1 MKQAIMIGAGNIGR
15 GFIGALLEKSGYHVT
30 FADVAE
36 NLISAINERKGYT
49 VHIQDR
55 ECGQWTVTN
64 ISGISSAGPE
74 LAEAIAGD
82 CELITTA
89 VGLRVLPIVA
99 KPIAAGIQARKKA
112 GSTRILNVVACEN
125 AIRGTSQLRD
135 AVYASLSEEEQ
146 AYAKEYVGFADCA
159 VDRIVPKASFEN
171 PLDVAVEQYTE
182 WDVEKAGWK
191 GERPEIQGLG
201 WVDNLDAYLE
211 RKLFTLNSGHAIC
224 AYLGALKG
232 YRTIVESI
240 ADPAISHLVR
250 QAMYESGAGLIKKFD
265 FDPAAHRAYIERI
278 FARFQNPFLADETRR
293 VAREPIRKLAP
304 TDRLM
309 KPLMTAYGYGLS
321 VDHLIFGAAAALH
334 FSCPEDEQSVEL
346 EKAIEADG
354 AGKALEKYAGLK
366 PEDALFTRVLDVYRA
381 LSVSKRQAG

>member
-36 NLISAINERKGYT
+36 NLISAINERKSYT
-49 VHIQDR
+49 VHIQDK
-55 ECGQWTVTN
+55 ECAQWTVTN

-74 LAEAIAGD
+74 LVDAIAGD

-89 VGLRVLPIVA
+89 VGLRILPIVA
-99 KPIAAGIQARKKA
+99 KPIAAGIKARKAA
-112 GSTRILNVVACEN
+112 GSTQILNVVACEN

-135 AVYASLSEEEQ
+135 AVYSNLEGADLD
-146 AYAKEYVGFADCA
+146 YAKEYVGFADCA

-182 WDVEKAGWK
+182 WDVEKGGWK

-224 AYLGALKG
+224 AYLGTLKG
-232 YRTIVESI
+232 CKTIVESI
-240 ADPAISHLVR
+240 ADPAIGHLVH
-250 QAMYESGAGLIKKFD
+250 QAMWESGEGLIKKFG
-265 FDPAAHRAYIERI
+265 FDPDAHHAYIERI
-278 FARFQNPFLADETRR
+278 FARFQNPFLADETAR

-304 TDRLM
+304 TDRLI
-309 KPLMTAYGYGLS
+309 KPLTTAWSYGLP
-321 VDHLIFGAAAALH
+321 VDHLIFGAAAALR
-334 FSCPEDEQSVEL
+334 FDLPEDEQSVEL
-346 EKAIEADG
+346 MAKIKADG
-354 AGKALEKYAGLK
+354 AAAALETYTGLK
-366 PEDALFTRVLDVYRA
+366 PEDALFGRILDVYRA
-381 LSVSKRQAG
+381 LGMSKK

>member
-36 NLISAINERKGYT
+36 NLISAINQRKSYT

-55 ECGQWTVTN
+55 ECAEWTVTN
-64 ISGISSAGPE
+64 ISGISSANQE
-74 LAEAIAGD
+74 LVDAIAGD

-89 VGLRVLPIVA
+89 VGLRILPIVA
-99 KPIAAGIQARKKA
+99 KPIAAGIKARKAA

-135 AVYASLSEEEQ
+135 AVCSNLSGEELD
-146 AYAKEYVGFADCA
+146 YVKEYVGFADCA
-159 VDRIVPKASFEN
+159 VDRIVPKADFEN

-191 GERPEIQGLG
+191 GERPDIQGLG

-224 AYLGALKG
+224 AYLGSLKG
-232 YRTIVESI
+232 YKTIVESI
-240 ADPAISHLVR
+240 ADPVIGALVH
-250 QAMYESGAGLIKKFD
+250 QAMCESGEGLIKKFG
-265 FDPAAHRAYIERI
+265 FDPGAHHAYIERI
-278 FARFQNPFLADETRR
+278 FARFQNPFLADETTR

-304 TDRLM
+304 SDRLM
-309 KPLMTAYGYGLS
+309 KPLMTAYNFGLP

-334 FSCPEDEQSVEL
+334 FNCPEDEQSVEL
-346 EKAIEADG
+346 TKKIETEG
-354 AGKALEKYAGLK
+354 VEKALEQYTGLK
-366 PEDALFTRVLDVYRA
+366 HEDALFGRILDVYRA
-381 LSVSKRQAG
+381 LAVAKK

>member
-36 NLISAINERKGYT
+36 NLISAINQRKSYT
-49 VHIQDR
+49 VHIQDK
-55 ECGQWTVTN
+55 ECAEWTVTN
-64 ISGISSAGPE
+64 ISGISSANQE
-74 LAEAIAGD
+74 LVDAIAGD

-89 VGLRVLPIVA
+89 VGLRILPIVA
-99 KPIAAGIQARKKA
+99 KPIAAGIKARKAA

-135 AVYASLSEEEQ
+135 AVCSNLSGEELD
-146 AYAKEYVGFADCA
+146 YVKEYVGFADCA
-159 VDRIVPKASFEN
+159 VDRIVPKADFEN

-191 GERPEIQGLG
+191 GERPDIQGLG

-224 AYLGALKG
+224 AYLGSLKG
-232 YRTIVESI
+232 YKTIVESI
-240 ADPAISHLVR
+240 ADPVIGALVH
-250 QAMYESGAGLIKKFD
+250 QAMCESGEGLIKKFG
-265 FDPAAHRAYIERI
+265 FDPGAHHAYIERI
-278 FARFQNPFLADETRR
+278 FARFQNPFLADETTR

-304 TDRLM
+304 SDRLM
-309 KPLMTAYGYGLS
+309 KPLMTAYNFGLP

-334 FSCPEDEQSVEL
+334 FNCPEDEQSVEL
-346 EKAIEADG
+346 TKKIETEG
-354 AGKALEKYAGLK
+354 VEKALEQYTGLK
-366 PEDALFTRVLDVYRA
+366 HEDALFGRILDVYRA
-381 LSVSKRQAG
+381 LAVAKK

>member
-36 NLISAINERKGYT
+36 NLITAINERKSYT

-55 ECGQWTVTN
+55 ECAEWTVTN

-82 CELITTA
+82 CQLITTA
-89 VGLRVLPIVA
+89 VGLRILPIVA
-99 KPIAAGIQARKKA
+99 KPIAAGIQARKAA
-112 GSTRILNVVACEN
+112 GSTQILNVVACEN

-135 AVYASLSEEEQ
+135 AVYSNLSEEEL

-182 WDVEKAGWK
+182 WDVEKGAWK
-191 GERPEIQGLG
+191 GQRPEIEGLG
-201 WVDNLDAYLE
+201 WVDDLDAYLE

-224 AYLGALKG
+224 AYLGALRGHK
-232 YRTIVESI
+232 TIVESI
-240 ADPAISHLVR
+240 ADPAIGPLVH
-250 QAMYESGAGLIKKFD
+250 QAMWESGEGLIQKFG
-265 FDPAAHRAYIERI
+265 FDPEAHHAYIERI
-278 FARFQNPFLADETRR
+278 FARFQNPFLEDETAR

-309 KPLMTAYGYGLS
+309 KPLMTAYGYGLP

-334 FSCPEDEQSVEL
+334 FNCPEDEQSVEL
-346 EKAIEADG
+346 QKAIQDG
-354 AGKALEKYAGLK
+354 GVERALEKYTGLK
-366 PEDALFTRVLDVYRA
+366 PGDALFTRILDVYRA
-381 LSVSKRQAG
+381 LSIAKQ

>member
-36 NLISAINERKGYT
+36 NLISAINERRSYT
-49 VHIQDR
+49 VHIQDKVQD
-55 ECGQWTVTN
+55 QWTVTN

-74 LAEAIAGD
+74 LVEAIAGD

-89 VGLRVLPIVA
+89 VGLRILPIVA
-99 KPIAAGIQARKKA
+99 KPIAAGIQARKAK
-112 GSTRILNVVACEN
+112 GSTQLLNVVACEN
-125 AIRGTSQLRD
+125 AIRGTSQLKE
-135 AVYASLSEEEQ
+135 AVYSNLSEEER
-146 AYAKEYVGFADCA
+146 AYASEYVGFADCA

-182 WDVEKAGWK
+182 WDVEKGGWK

-224 AYLGALKG
+224 AYLGTLKG
-232 YRTIVESI
+232 YKTIVESI
-240 ADPAISHLVR
+240 ADPAIGHLVH
-250 QAMYESGAGLIKKFD
+250 QAMYESGEGLIKKFG
-265 FDPAAHRAYIERI
+265 FDPDAHHAYIERI
-278 FARFQNPFLADETRR
+278 FARFQNPFLADETQR

-309 KPLMTAYGYGLS
+309 KPLMTAYGYGLP
-321 VDHLIFGAAAALH
+321 VDHLIFGAAAALR
-334 FSCPEDEQSVEL
+334 FNCPEDEQSVEL
-346 EKAIEADG
+346 MKAIQAEG
-354 AGKALEKYAGLK
+354 VEKALEKYTGLK
-366 PEDALFTRVLDVYRA
+366 PGDALFGRILDVYRA
-381 LSVSKRQAG
+381 LAIAKKE

>member
-36 NLISAINERKGYT
+36 NLISAINQRKSYT
-49 VHIQDR
+49 VHIQDK
-55 ECGQWTVTN
+55 ECAEWTVTN
-64 ISGISSAGPE
+64 ISGISSANQE
-74 LAEAIAGD
+74 LVDAIAGD

-89 VGLRVLPIVA
+89 VGLRILPIVA
-99 KPIAAGIQARKKA
+99 KPIAAGIKARKAA

-135 AVYASLSEEEQ
+135 AVCSNLSGEELD
-146 AYAKEYVGFADCA
+146 YVKEYVGFADCA
-159 VDRIVPKASFEN
+159 VDRIVPKADFEN

-191 GERPEIQGLG
+191 GERPDIQGLG

-224 AYLGALKG
+224 AYLGSLKG
-232 YRTIVESI
+232 YKTIVESI
-240 ADPAISHLVR
+240 ADPAIGALVH
-250 QAMYESGAGLIKKFD
+250 QAMYESGEGLIQKFG
-265 FDPAAHRAYIERI
+265 FDPDAHHAYIERI
-278 FARFQNPFLADETRR
+278 FARFQNPFLADETTR

-304 TDRLM
+304 SDRLM
-309 KPLMTAYGYGLS
+309 KPLMTAYNFGLP

-334 FSCPEDEQSVEL
+334 FNCPEDEQSVEL
-346 EKAIEADG
+346 TKKIETEGVEKALAQ
-354 AGKALEKYAGLK
+354 YTGLK
-366 PEDALFTRVLDVYRA
+366 SEDALFGRILDVYRA
-381 LSVSKRQAG
+381 LAVAKK

>member
-36 NLISAINERKGYT
+36 NLISAINERKSYT
-49 VHIQDR
+49 VHIQDKVQD
-55 ECGQWTVTN
+55 QWTVTN

-74 LAEAIAGD
+74 LVAAIAGD

-89 VGLRVLPIVA
+89 VGLRILPIVA
-99 KPIAAGIQARKKA
+99 KPIAAGIRARKEA
-112 GSTRILNVVACEN
+112 GSTKILNVVACEN
-125 AIRGTSQLRD
+125 AIRGTSQLRE
-135 AVYASLSEEEQ
+135 AVYTNLSKEEQ
-146 AYAKEYVGFADCA
+146 TYAKAYVGFADCA

-191 GERPEIQGLG
+191 GELPDIQGLG

-224 AYLGALKG
+224 AYLGTLKG
-232 YRTIVESI
+232 HKTIVESI
-240 ADPAISHLVR
+240 ADPAISHLVH
-250 QAMYESGAGLIKKFD
+250 QAMWESGEGLIRKFG
-265 FDPAAHRAYIERI
+265 FDPDAHHAYIERI
-278 FARFQNPFLADETRR
+278 FARFQNPFLADETAR

-304 TDRLM
+304 TDRLI
-309 KPLMTAYGYGLS
+309 KPLTTAYGYGLP
-321 VDHLIFGAAAALH
+321 VDHLIFGAAAALR
-334 FSCPEDEQSVEL
+334 FDLPEDEQSAEMMKKIETEGA
-346 EKAIEADG
+346 EKALAN
-354 AGKALEKYAGLK
+354 YTGLT
-366 PEDALFTRVLDVYRA
+366 PDHPLFGRILDVYRA
-381 LSVSKRQAG
+381 LGLSMQK

>member
-36 NLISAINERKGYT
+36 NLITAINERKSYT

-55 ECGQWTVTN
+55 ECAEWTVTN

-82 CELITTA
+82 CQLITTA
-89 VGLRVLPIVA
+89 VGLRILPIVA
-99 KPIAAGIQARKKA
+99 KPIAAGIQARKAA
-112 GSTRILNVVACEN
+112 GSTQILNVVACEN

-135 AVYASLSEEEQ
+135 AVYSNLSEEEL

-182 WDVEKAGWK
+182 WDVEKGGWK
-191 GERPEIQGLG
+191 GQRPEIEGLG
-201 WVDNLDAYLE
+201 WVDDLDAYLE

-224 AYLGALKG
+224 AYLGALRGHK
-232 YRTIVESI
+232 TIVESI
-240 ADPAISHLVR
+240 ADPAIGPLVH
-250 QAMYESGAGLIKKFD
+250 QAMWESGEGLIQKFG
-265 FDPAAHRAYIERI
+265 FDPEAHHAYIERI
-278 FARFQNPFLADETRR
+278 FARFQNPFLEDETVR

-309 KPLMTAYGYGLS
+309 KPLMTAYGYGLP

-334 FSCPEDEQSVEL
+334 FNCPEDEQSVEL
-346 EKAIEADG
+346 QKAIQDG
-354 AGKALEKYAGLK
+354 GVERALEKYTGLK
-366 PEDALFTRVLDVYRA
+366 PGDALFTRILDVYRA
-381 LSVSKRQAG
+381 LRIARQ

>member
-36 NLISAINERKGYT
+36 NLISAINQRKSYT
-49 VHIQDR
+49 VHIQDK
-55 ECGQWTVTN
+55 ECAEWTVTN
-64 ISGISSAGPE
+64 ISGISSANQE
-74 LAEAIAGD
+74 LVDAIAGD

-89 VGLRVLPIVA
+89 VGLRILPIVA
-99 KPIAAGIQARKKA
+99 KPIAAGIKARKAA

-135 AVYASLSEEEQ
+135 AVCSNLSGEELD
-146 AYAKEYVGFADCA
+146 YVKEYVGFADCA
-159 VDRIVPKASFEN
+159 VDRIVPKADFEN

-191 GERPEIQGLG
+191 GERPDIQGLG

-224 AYLGALKG
+224 AYLGSLKG
-232 YRTIVESI
+232 YKTIVESI
-240 ADPAISHLVR
+240 ADPVIGALVH
-250 QAMYESGAGLIKKFD
+250 QAMCESGEGLIKKFG
-265 FDPAAHRAYIERI
+265 FDPGAHHAYIERI
-278 FARFQNPFLADETRR
+278 FARFQNPFLADETTR

-304 TDRLM
+304 SDRLM
-309 KPLMTAYGYGLS
+309 KPLMTAYNFGLP

-334 FSCPEDEQSVEL
+334 FNCPEDEQSVEL
-346 EKAIEADG
+346 TKKIETEGVEKALAQ
-354 AGKALEKYAGLK
+354 YTGLK
-366 PEDALFTRVLDVYRA
+366 SEDALFGRILDVYRA
-381 LSVSKRQAG
+381 LAVAKK

>member
-36 NLISAINERKGYT
+36 NLISAINQRKSYT
-49 VHIQDR
+49 VHIQDK
-55 ECGQWTVTN
+55 ECAQWTVAN
-64 ISGISSAGPE
+64 ISGISSANQE
-74 LAEAIAGD
+74 LVDAIAGD

-89 VGLRVLPIVA
+89 VGLRILPIVA
-99 KPIAAGIQARKKA
+99 KPIAAGIKARRAA
-112 GSTRILNVVACEN
+112 GSAQILNVVACEN

-135 AVYASLSEEEQ
+135 AVYANLSG
-146 AYAKEYVGFADCA
+146 ADLDYAKEYVGFADCA

-191 GERPEIQGLG
+191 GERPEIEGLG
-201 WVDNLDAYLE
+201 WVDDLDAYLE

-240 ADPAISHLVR
+240 ADPAIGALVH
-250 QAMYESGAGLIKKFD
+250 QAMWESGEGLIKKFS
-265 FDPAAHRAYIERI
+265 FDPDAHHAYIERI
-278 FARFQNPFLADETRR
+278 FARFQNPFLADETTR

-309 KPLMTAYGYGLS
+309 KPLMTAYGYGLN

-334 FSCPEDEQSVEL
+334 FNCPEDEQSVEL
-346 EKAIEADG
+346 MKAIEAEG
-354 AGKALEKYAGLK
+354 VEKTLEKYTGLK
-366 PEDALFTRVLDVYRA
+366 PGDALFTRILDVYRA
-381 LSVSKRQAG
+381 LSIAKK

>member
-15 GFIGALLEKSGYHVT
+15 GFIGALLEKSGYHVV

-36 NLISAINERKGYT
+36 NLISAINARKSYT

-55 ECGQWTVTN
+55 ECAQWIVSN
-64 ISGISSAGPE
+64 ISGISSAGQE
-74 LAEAIAGD
+74 LVDAIAGD
-82 CELITTA
+82 CEILTTA

-99 KPIAAGIQARKKA
+99 KPIAAGIRARKEA
-112 GSTRILNVVACEN
+112 GRLQILNVVACEN
-125 AIRGTSQLRD
+125 AVRGTSQLRD
-135 AVYASLSEEEQ
+135 AIFAHLNEEEI
-146 AYAKEYVGFADCA
+146 AYAREYVGFADCA

-182 WDVEKAGWK
+182 WDVEKGGWK

-232 YRTIVESI
+232 YKTIVESV
-240 ADPAISHLVR
+240 ADPVVGNVVY
-250 QAMYESGAGLIKKFD
+250 QAMRESGEGLIQKFG
-265 FDPAAHRAYIERI
+265 FDPDAHHAYIERI
-278 FARFQNPFLADETRR
+278 FARFQNPYLEDETQR

-304 TDRLM
+304 TDRLI
-309 KPLMTAYGYGLS
+309 KPLVTAESYGLN

-334 FSCPEDEQSVEL
+334 FNCPEDEQSVEL
-346 EKAIEADG
+346 TEAIR
-354 AGKALEKYAGLK
+354 AGGVEKALEKYTGLK
-366 PEDALFTRVLDVYRA
+366 PDEPLFRRVLDVYRA
-381 LSVSKRQAG
+381 LAVAVQ

>member
-36 NLISAINERKGYT
+36 NLITAINERKSYT

-55 ECGQWTVTN
+55 ECAEWTVTN

-82 CELITTA
+82 CQLITTA
-89 VGLRVLPIVA
+89 VGLRILPIVA
-99 KPIAAGIQARKKA
+99 KPIAAGIQARKAA
-112 GSTRILNVVACEN
+112 GSTQILNVVACEN

-135 AVYASLSEEEQ
+135 AVYSNLSEEEL

-182 WDVEKAGWK
+182 WDVEKGGWK
-191 GERPEIQGLG
+191 GQRPEIEGLG
-201 WVDNLDAYLE
+201 WVDDLDAYLE

-224 AYLGALKG
+224 AYLGALRGHK
-232 YRTIVESI
+232 TIVESI
-240 ADPAISHLVR
+240 ADPAIGPLVH
-250 QAMYESGAGLIKKFD
+250 QAMWESGEGLIQKFG
-265 FDPAAHRAYIERI
+265 FDPEAHHAYIERI
-278 FARFQNPFLADETRR
+278 FARFQNPFLEDETAR

-309 KPLMTAYGYGLS
+309 KPLMTAYGYGLP

-334 FSCPEDEQSVEL
+334 FNCPEDEQSVEL
-346 EKAIEADG
+346 QKAIQDG
-354 AGKALEKYAGLK
+354 GVERALEKYTGLK
-366 PEDALFTRVLDVYRA
+366 PGDALFTRILDVYRA
-381 LSVSKRQAG
+381 LSIARQ

>member
-36 NLISAINERKGYT
+36 NLISAINERGSYT

-55 ECGQWTVTN
+55 ECAEWTVSG
-64 ISGISSAGPE
+64 ISGISSAGQE
-74 LAEAIAGD
+74 LVDAIAGG

-89 VGLRVLPIVA
+89 VGLRILPIVA
-99 KPIAAGIQARKKA
+99 KPIAAGIRARK
-112 GSTRILNVVACEN
+112 E
-125 AIRGTSQLRD
+125 
-135 AVYASLSEEEQ
+135 AVFTHLSEEEA

-171 PLDVAVEQYTE
+171 PLDVAVERYTE
-182 WDVEKAGWK
+182 WDVEKSGWK
-191 GERPEIQGLG
+191 GGLPDIQGLA
-201 WVDNLDAYLE
+201 WVDDLSAYLE

-232 YRTIVESI
+232 HRTIVESV
-240 ADPAISHLVR
+240 ADPAIGHLVYR
-250 QAMYESGAGLIKKFD
+250 AMQESGEGLIRKFG
-265 FDPAAHRAYIERI
+265 FDPDAHHAYIDRI
-278 FARFQNPFLADETRR
+278 FARFQNPFLEDETAR

-304 TDRLM
+304 TDRLI
-309 KPLMTAYGYGLS
+309 KPLVTAYGYGLP

-334 FSCPEDEQSVEL
+334 FNCPEDEQSAEMRKKIEDEGV
-346 EKAIEADG
+346 EKALAD
-354 AGKALEKYAGLK
+354 YTGLT
-366 PEDALFTRVLDVYRA
+366 PDHPLFGRILDVYRA
-381 LSVSKRQAG
+381 LGVSQK

>member
-1 MKQAIMIGAGNIGR
+1 MIGAGNIGR

-36 NLISAINERKGYT
+36 NLISAINQRKSYT
-49 VHIQDR
+49 VHIQDK
-55 ECGQWTVTN
+55 ECAQWTVAN
-64 ISGISSAGPE
+64 ISGISSANQE
-74 LAEAIAGD
+74 LVDAIAGD

-89 VGLRVLPIVA
+89 VGLRILPIVA
-99 KPIAAGIQARKKA
+99 KPIAAGIKARRAA
-112 GSTRILNVVACEN
+112 GSAQILNVVACEN

-135 AVYASLSEEEQ
+135 AVYANLSG
-146 AYAKEYVGFADCA
+146 ADLDYAKEYVGFADCA

-191 GERPEIQGLG
+191 GERPEIEGLG

-240 ADPAISHLVR
+240 ADPAIGALVH
-250 QAMYESGAGLIKKFD
+250 QAMWESGEGLIKKFS
-265 FDPAAHRAYIERI
+265 FDPDAHHAYIERI
-278 FARFQNPFLADETRR
+278 FARFQNPFLADETTR

-309 KPLMTAYGYGLS
+309 KPLMTAYGYGLN

-334 FSCPEDEQSVEL
+334 FNCPEDEQSVEL
-346 EKAIEADG
+346 MKAIEAEG
-354 AGKALEKYAGLK
+354 VEKTLEKYTGLK
-366 PEDALFTRVLDVYRA
+366 PGDALFTRILDVYRA
-381 LSVSKRQAG
+381 LSIAKK

>member
-15 GFIGALLEKSGYHVT
+15 GFIGALLEKSGYHVV

-36 NLISAINERKGYT
+36 NLISAINERKSYT
-49 VHIQDR
+49 VHIQDK
-55 ECGQWTVTN
+55 ECAQWTVTN
-64 ISGISSAGPE
+64 ISGISSANQE
-74 LAEAIAGD
+74 LVDAIGGG

-89 VGLRVLPIVA
+89 VGLRILPIVA
-99 KPIAAGIQARKKA
+99 KPIAAGIKARRAA
-112 GSTRILNVVACEN
+112 GSTQILNVVACEN

-135 AVYASLSEEEQ
+135 AVYANLSGEDLD
-146 AYAKEYVGFADCA
+146 YAKEYVGFADCA

-182 WDVEKAGWK
+182 WDVEKGGWK
-191 GERPEIQGLG
+191 GERPEIEGLG

-224 AYLGALKG
+224 AYLGTLKG
-232 YRTIVESI
+232 YQTIVESI
-240 ADPAISHLVR
+240 ADPAIGALVH
-250 QAMYESGAGLIKKFD
+250 QAMWESGEGLIKKFG
-265 FDPAAHRAYIERI
+265 FDPDAHHAYIERI
-278 FARFQNPFLADETRR
+278 FARFQNPFLADETTR

-309 KPLMTAYGYGLS
+309 KPLMTAYGYGLN

-334 FSCPEDEQSVEL
+334 FNCPEDEQSVEL
-346 EKAIEADG
+346 MKAIEAEG
-354 AGKALEKYAGLK
+354 VEKTLEKYTALK
-366 PEDALFTRVLDVYRA
+366 PGDALFTRILDVYRA
-381 LSVSKRQAG
+381 LSIAKK

>member
-36 NLISAINERKGYT
+36 NLISAINQRERYT
-49 VHIQDR
+49 VHIQDK
-55 ECGQWTVTN
+55 ECAQWTVTN

-82 CELITTA
+82 CDIITTA
-89 VGLRVLPIVA
+89 VGLRILPIVA
-99 KPIAAGIQARKKA
+99 KPIAAGIRARKAA
-112 GSTRILNVVACEN
+112 GSARLLNVVACEN
-125 AIRGTSQLRD
+125 AVRGTSQLRE
-135 AVYASLSEEEQ
+135 AVFACLSEDEA

-182 WDVEKAGWK
+182 WDVEKGGWK
-191 GERPEIQGLG
+191 GERPEIEGLG

-232 YRTIVESI
+232 HKTIVASI
-240 ADPAISHLVR
+240 ADPAIGPLVH
-250 QAMYESGAGLIKKFD
+250 QAMYESGEGLIQKFG
-265 FDPAAHRAYIERI
+265 FDPEAHHAYIERI
-278 FARFQNPFLADETRR
+278 FARFQNPFLADETAR

-304 TDRLM
+304 SDRLM
-309 KPLMTAYGYGLS
+309 KPLMTAYSYGLP

-334 FSCPEDEQSVEL
+334 FNCPEDEQSVEL
-346 EKAIEADG
+346 MKAIEADG
-354 AGKALEKYAGLK
+354 VEKALEKYTGLK
-366 PEDALFTRVLDVYRA
+366 PKDALFTRILDVYRA
-381 LSVSKRQAG
+381 LAIAKK

>member
-36 NLISAINERKGYT
+36 NLISAINQRKSYT
-49 VHIQDR
+49 VHIQDK
-55 ECGQWTVTN
+55 ECAQWTVAN
-64 ISGISSAGPE
+64 ISGISSANRE
-74 LAEAIAGD
+74 LVDAIAGD

-89 VGLRVLPIVA
+89 VGLRILPIVA
-99 KPIAAGIQARKKA
+99 KPIAAGIKARRAA
-112 GSTRILNVVACEN
+112 GSAQILNVVACEN

-135 AVYASLSEEEQ
+135 AVYANLSG
-146 AYAKEYVGFADCA
+146 ADLDYAKEYVGFADCA

-191 GERPEIQGLG
+191 GERPAIEGLG

-240 ADPAISHLVR
+240 ADPAIGALVH
-250 QAMYESGAGLIKKFD
+250 QAMWESGEGLIKKFS
-265 FDPAAHRAYIERI
+265 FDPDAHHAYIERI
-278 FARFQNPFLADETRR
+278 FARFQNPFLADETTR

-309 KPLMTAYGYGLS
+309 KPLMTAYGYGLN

-334 FSCPEDEQSVEL
+334 FNCPEDEQSVEL
-346 EKAIEADG
+346 MKAIEAEG
-354 AGKALEKYAGLK
+354 VEKTLEKYTGLK
-366 PEDALFTRVLDVYRA
+366 PGDALFTRILDVYRA
-381 LSVSKRQAG
+381 LSIAKK

>member
-36 NLISAINERKGYT
+36 NLITAINERKSYT

-55 ECGQWTVTN
+55 ECAEWTVTN

-82 CELITTA
+82 CQLITTA
-89 VGLRVLPIVA
+89 VGLRILPIVA
-99 KPIAAGIQARKKA
+99 KPIAAGIQARKAA
-112 GSTRILNVVACEN
+112 GSTQILNVVACEN

-135 AVYASLSEEEQ
+135 AVYSNLSEEEL

-182 WDVEKAGWK
+182 WDVEKGGWK
-191 GERPEIQGLG
+191 GQRPEIEGLG
-201 WVDNLDAYLE
+201 WVDDLDAYLE

-224 AYLGALKG
+224 AYLGALRGHK
-232 YRTIVESI
+232 TIVESI
-240 ADPAISHLVR
+240 ADPAIGPLVH
-250 QAMYESGAGLIKKFD
+250 QAMWESGEGLIQKFG
-265 FDPAAHRAYIERI
+265 FDPEAHHAYIERI
-278 FARFQNPFLADETRR
+278 FARFQNPFLEDETAR

-309 KPLMTAYGYGLS
+309 KPLMTAYGYGLP

-334 FSCPEDEQSVEL
+334 FNCPEDEQSVEL
-346 EKAIEADG
+346 QQAIQDG
-354 AGKALEKYAGLK
+354 GVERALEKYTGLK
-366 PEDALFTRVLDVYRA
+366 PGDALFTRILDVYRA
-381 LSVSKRQAG
+381 LRIARQ

>member
-1 MKQAIMIGAGNIGR
+1 MIGAGNIGR

-36 NLISAINERKGYT
+36 NLISAINQRKSYT

-55 ECGQWTVTN
+55 ECAEWTVTN
-64 ISGISSAGPE
+64 ISGISSANQE
-74 LAEAIAGD
+74 LVDAIAGD

-89 VGLRVLPIVA
+89 VGLRILPIVA
-99 KPIAAGIQARKKA
+99 KPIAAGIKARKAA
-112 GSTRILNVVACEN
+112 GSTQILNVVACEN

-135 AVYASLSEEEQ
+135 AVCSNLSGEELD
-146 AYAKEYVGFADCA
+146 YVKEYVGFADCA
-159 VDRIVPKASFEN
+159 VDRIVPKADFEN

-191 GERPEIQGLG
+191 GERPDIQGLG

-224 AYLGALKG
+224 AYLGSLKG
-232 YRTIVESI
+232 YKTIVESI
-240 ADPAISHLVR
+240 ADPAIGALVH
-250 QAMYESGAGLIKKFD
+250 QAMYESGEGLIQKFG
-265 FDPAAHRAYIERI
+265 FDPDAHHAYIERI
-278 FARFQNPFLADETRR
+278 FARFQNPFLADETTR

-304 TDRLM
+304 SDRLM
-309 KPLMTAYGYGLS
+309 KPLMTAYNFGLP

-334 FSCPEDEQSVEL
+334 FNCPEDAQSVEL
-346 EKAIEADG
+346 TKKIETEGVEKALAQYTG
-354 AGKALEKYAGLK
+354 LE
-366 PEDALFTRVLDVYRA
+366 PEDALFGRILDVYRA
-381 LSVSKRQAG
+381 LAVAKK